1 MIPMARRLSEKMG
14 ELLGPR
20 SVVEIVITLYDDER
34 INYQLEGMKGPV
46 SPGMAY
52 KLLETVAREVA
63 QHIEPEV
70 HQIHVP
76 QQEAPKA

>member
-1 MIPMARRLSEKMG
+1 MG

-20 SVVEIVITLYDDER
+20 SIVEIVITLYEDER

-63 QHIEPEV
+63 QHIEPQVQQITIPQEV
-70 HQIHVP
+70 PHD
-76 QQEAPKA
+76 

>member
-1 MIPMARRLSEKMG
+1 MIPVVQAISAKMG

-20 SVVEIVITLYDDER
+20 SVVEIVITLYDDDR
-34 INYQLEGMKGPV
+34 INYQLEGMRGPV

-63 QHIEPEV
+63 QAIEPEV
-70 HQIHVP
+70 QRITIP
-76 QQEAPKA
+76 QEAPK

>member
-1 MIPMARRLSEKMG
+1 MIPFVEPISKHMG

-20 SVVEIVITLYDDER
+20 SVVEIVITLYDDDR
-34 INYQLEGMKGPV
+34 INYQLEGMNGPV

-52 KLLETVAREVA
+52 KLLEAVAREVA

-70 HQIHVP
+70 KTITVP
-76 QQEAPKA
+76 QGDPQ